1 MKINILN
8 QILKSKDMKREYIT
22 TIVILAN
29 GSTSFLYDSEETIE
43 KRIIKEFGGHPRQT
57 MMTSDRNNSN
67 GFIKAGYSDDGKRA
81 FSIICIDL
89 EE

>member
-1 MKINILN
+1 MNINILN

-43 KRIIKEFGGHPRQT
+43 KHFKNISSVLRGSNSRIVPRVGVDVAASCGT
-57 MMTSDRNNSN
+57 
-67 GFIKAGYSDDGKRA
+67 FIERSK
-81 FSIICIDL
+81 L
-89 EE
+89 

>member
-1 MKINILN
+1 MNINILN

-43 KRIIKEFGGHPRQT
+43 K
-57 MMTSDRNNSN
+57 
-67 GFIKAGYSDDGKRA
+67 
-81 FSIICIDL
+81 
-89 EE
+89 